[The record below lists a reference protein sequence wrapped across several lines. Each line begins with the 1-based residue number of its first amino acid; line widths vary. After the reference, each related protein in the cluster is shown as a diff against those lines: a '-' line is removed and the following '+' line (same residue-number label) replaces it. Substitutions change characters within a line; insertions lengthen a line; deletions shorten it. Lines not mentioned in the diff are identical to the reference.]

1 MESLLLHVVFLHVV
15 LLGVGFLGGSKRI
28 KENAIILRQPFS
40 LETSMRILTVVL
52 FAVLTIPFAAAQQ
65 NQDATPESTKQSASK
80 KDKKPAPAN
89 AATPDKSAESGK
101 PAESPNA
108 EIGEATDK
116 DKDKEEHYD
125 VAEVPPVITHHQIA
139 LNGKTL
145 NYTAT
150 AGRLPIKRGDGKT
163 EAEMFFVAYTL
174 DGQEAAKRPLT
185 FSFNGGPGSASVWLH
200 MGALGPKRV
209 VLQPNGFMPAAPYRL
224 EDNPDTLLDRSDIV
238 MVDAMAT
245 GYSRAATAELTK
257 KFLGVK
263 GDVQAFGEFIRLY
276 ISRYDRW
283 SSPLFL
289 LGESYGTTRAA
300 GIAGYLADH
309 GIAFNGV
316 TLLSMALDFQTLEW
330 NKSNDLPYF
339 LLVPT
344 FNMIAGYHHKLS
356 ADLMQDVAKTRE
368 EVVRWSSNDYAL
380 ALGKGDAMTPEER
393 RKIVDQLSRYIGL
406 RPEVIETHNLR
417 IDVPTFTRELLLD
430 QKLVTGRLD
439 GRFSSPNPGDE
450 RYDPTS
456 AAILPPYTSAFN
468 NYLRT
473 ELNYRSDMPYRVFAY
488 DEVGF
493 QKWEWGNA
501 VEGFPS
507 TAGGLRSAMIKNPYM
522 KILVM
527 EGYYDLATPFA
538 AANWTMDH
546 LNLDAQYR
554 QNVAYAT
561 YNSGHMVYIDRA
573 EHNKMKKDL
582 VDFMEKCLP
591 K

>member
-1 MESLLLHVVFLHVV
+1 
-15 LLGVGFLGGSKRI
+15 
-28 KENAIILRQPFS
+28 
-40 LETSMRILTVVL
+40 MRILTVLV
-52 FAVLTIPFAAAQQ
+52 FAVLTMPFAVAQQ
-65 NQDATPESTKQSASK
+65 DQSPDTTSESTKQAASR
-80 KDKKPAPAN
+80 KDKKPVSAN

-101 PAESPNA
+101 PAEPPKADS
-108 EIGEATDK
+108 GEAT
-116 DKDKEEHYD
+116 DKEEHYD
-125 VAEVPPVITHHQIA
+125 VAEVPPVVTHHQIA

-145 NYTAT
+145 SYTAT
-150 AGRLPIKRGDGKT
+150 AGRLPLKRGDGKT

-174 DGQEAAKRPLT
+174 DGQDAGKRPLT
-185 FSFNGGPGSASVWLH
+185 FSFNGGPGSASIWLH

-209 VLQPNGFMPAAPYRL
+209 VLQSNGFMPAAPYRL

-257 KFLGVK
+257 KFLGLT

-283 SSPLFL
+283 NSPLFL

-316 TLLSMALDFQTLEW
+316 TLLSMAVDFQTLEW
-330 NKSNDLPYF
+330 NNSNDLPYL

-356 ADLMQDVAKTRE
+356 ADLTQDVAKTRE
-368 EVVRWSSNDYAL
+368 EVVRWSNNEYAL
-380 ALGKGDAMTPEER
+380 ALGKGDTLTPEER
-393 RKIVDQLSRYIGL
+393 RKIVEQLSRYIGL
-406 RPEVIETHNLR
+406 RPEVIEAHDMR
-417 IDVPTFTRELLLD
+417 IDVPNFTKELLLD
-430 QKLVTGRLD
+430 QKLITGRLD
-439 GRFSSPNPGDE
+439 GRFSSPNPGDD
-450 RYDPTS
+450 RFYDPTS

-473 ELNYRSDMPYRVFAY
+473 ELKYKSDMPYRVFAY
-488 DEVGF
+488 DQPGF
-493 QKWEWGNA
+493 QSWEWGNA
-501 VEGFPS
+501 EHGFPS

-522 KILVM
+522 KVLVM

-546 LNLDAQYR
+546 LNLDAKSR
-554 QNVAYAT
+554 QNISYGT
-561 YNSGHMVYIDRA
+561 YNAGHMVYIDRA

-582 VDFMEKCLP
+582 IDFMDKCLP

>member
-1 MESLLLHVVFLHVV
+1 
-15 LLGVGFLGGSKRI
+15 
-28 KENAIILRQPFS
+28 
-40 LETSMRILTVVL
+40 MRILVVL
-52 FAVLTIPFAAAQQ
+52 VFALLTIPFGVAQQ
-65 NQDATPESTKQSASK
+65 NQAQDTTPENAKQAAPK
-80 KDKKPAPAN
+80 KDKKQAAQ
-89 AATPDKSAESGK
+89 ASSATPDKSAESGK
-101 PAESPNA
+101 PAEPPKASAN
-108 EIGEATDK
+108 EAT
-116 DKDKEEHYD
+116 DKEEHYD
-125 VAEVPPVITHHQIA
+125 VAEVAPVVTHHQIA
-139 LNGKTL
+139 LKGKTL
-145 NYTAT
+145 SYTAT
-150 AGRLPIKRGDGKT
+150 AGRLPLNRGDGKT

-174 DGQEAAKRPLT
+174 DGQDAAKRPLT
-185 FSFNGGPGSASVWLH
+185 FAFNGGPGSASVWLH

-238 MVDAMAT
+238 MVDAMST
-245 GYSRAATAELTK
+245 GYSRAATAELSK
-257 KFLGVK
+257 KFLGMK

-316 TLLSMALDFQTLEW
+316 TLLSMAVDYQTLET
-330 NKSNDLPYF
+330 NKLNDLPY
-339 LLVPT
+339 LLMVPT

-356 ADLMQDVAKTRE
+356 ADLTQDVAKTRE
-368 EVVRWSSNDYAL
+368 EVVRWATNDYEL
-380 ALGKGDAMTPEER
+380 ALGKGDALTPEER
-393 RKIVDQLSRYIGL
+393 RKIVEQLSRYIGL
-406 RPEVIETHNLR
+406 RPEVIEAHNLR
-417 IDVPTFTRELLLD
+417 IDVPTFSHELLLD
-430 QKLVTGRLD
+430 RKLITGRLD
-439 GRFSSPNPGDE
+439 GRFSSPNPDE
-450 RYDPTS
+450 DRFFYDPTD

-473 ELNYRSDMPYRVFAY
+473 ELNYKSDMPYKVSAY
-488 DEVGF
+488 DDGSF
-493 QKWEWGNA
+493 RWEWGSA

-527 EGYYDLATPFA
+527 EGYYDLATPFT

-546 LNLDAQYR
+546 LDLDAQFR
-554 QNVAYAT
+554 QNVSIAT
-561 YNSGHMVYIDRA
+561 YHAGHMVYLDRA
-573 EHNKMKKDL
+573 EHDKMKKDL
-582 VDFMEKCLP
+582 VEFMEKCLP

>member
-1 MESLLLHVVFLHVV
+1 
-15 LLGVGFLGGSKRI
+15 
-28 KENAIILRQPFS
+28 
-40 LETSMRILTVVL
+40 MRIVL
-52 FAVLTIPFAAAQQ
+52 ALIVILFMAGASIAQQ
-65 NQDATPESTKQSASK
+65 NSASQETPSENPKQAATKKKEARKEEPATAPTVTQSKPVESTA
-80 KDKKPAPAN
+80 
-89 AATPDKSAESGK
+89 K
-101 PAESPNA
+101 PAEPSKPETGA
-108 EIGEATDK
+108 DA
-116 DKDKEEHYD
+116 DKEEHYD
-125 VAEVPPVITHHQIA
+125 VTEVPPVITHHQIT

-145 NYTAT
+145 SYTAT
-150 AGRLPIKRGDGKT
+150 AGRLPIKRGDGKI

-174 DGQEAAKRPLT
+174 DGQDVSKRPLT
-185 FSFNGGPGSASVWLH
+185 FAFNGGPGSASVWLH

-209 VLQPNGFMPAAPYRL
+209 VLQSNGFMPAAPYRT

-238 MVDAMAT
+238 MVDAMVT
-245 GYSRAATAELTK
+245 GYSRAANAELTK

-276 ISRYDRW
+276 ISRYERW

-300 GIAGYLADH
+300 GVAGYLEDH
-309 GIAFNGV
+309 GISFNGV

-344 FNMIAGYHHKLS
+344 FNMIAGYHHKL
-356 ADLMQDVAKTRE
+356 APDLTQDMAKTRE
-368 EVVRWSSNDYAL
+368 EVVRWSMNDYAL
-380 ALGKGDAMTPEER
+380 ALSKGDALSPDEH
-393 RKIVDQLSRYIGL
+393 RKMVEQLARYTGL
-406 RPEVIETHNLR
+406 RPEVVEAHNLR
-417 IDVPTFTRELLLD
+417 IDVPTFTHELLLD
-430 QKLVTGRLD
+430 QKLRTGRLD
-439 GRFSSPNPGDE
+439 GRFTSPDPGDE
-450 RYDPTS
+450 RFYDPTS

-473 ELNYRSDMPYRVFAY
+473 ELNYKTDMPYRVLAY

-493 QKWEWGNA
+493 QKWDWGNA

-538 AANWTMDH
+538 AADWTMDH
-546 LNLDAQYR
+546 LNLDAKYR
-554 QNVAYAT
+554 QNISYAT
-561 YNSGHMVYIDRA
+561 YGSGHMVYIDRA
-573 EHNKMKKDL
+573 EHDKMKKDL
-582 VDFMEKCLP
+582 VNFMEKCLP

>member
-1 MESLLLHVVFLHVV
+1 MRIVRVLCFAVWMISLAFGQQDQSQGSTPETAAQAASKL
-15 LLGVGFLGGSKRI
+15 GSKND
-28 KENAIILRQPFS
+28 KN
-40 LETSMRILTVVL
+40 
-52 FAVLTIPFAAAQQ
+52 
-65 NQDATPESTKQSASK
+65 QSATTS
-80 KDKKPAPAN
+80 
-89 AATPDKSAESGK
+89 AATTDKAAESAK
-101 PAESPNA
+101 PGEPKVDAN
-108 EIGEATDK
+108 EAT
-116 DKDKEEHYD
+116 DKEEHYD
-125 VAEVPPVITHHQIA
+125 VAEVPPVITRHQIT

-150 AGRLPIKRGDGKT
+150 TGRLPIKRGDGKT

-174 DGQEAAKRPLT
+174 DGQETARRALT
-185 FSFNGGPGSASVWLH
+185 FAFNGGPGSASVWLH

-245 GYSRAATAELTK
+245 GYSRAANAELTK
-257 KFLGVK
+257 KFLGLK

-276 ISRYDRW
+276 LSRYERW

-309 GIAFNGV
+309 GISFNGV
-316 TLLSMALDFQTLEW
+316 TLLSMAVDFQTLEW
-330 NKSNDLPYF
+330 NKSNDLPYL

-356 ADLMQDVAKTRE
+356 ADLTQDMAKTRE

-380 ALGKGDAMTPEER
+380 ALGKGDAMTPDER
-393 RKIVDQLSRYIGL
+393 RKIVEQLSRYIGL
-406 RPEVIETHNLR
+406 KPEVIEAHDLR
-417 IDVPTFTRELLLD
+417 IDVPTFTKELLLD
-430 QKLVTGRLD
+430 RKLVSGRLD
-439 GRFSSPNPGDE
+439 GRFTSPNPGDE
-450 RYDPTS
+450 RGGYDPTS

-473 ELNYRSDMPYRVFAY
+473 ELNYKSDMPYRVFAY
-488 DEVGF
+488 DQPGF
-493 QKWEWGNA
+493 QTWEWGNA
-501 VEGFPS
+501 AEGFPS
-507 TAGGLRSAMIKNPYM
+507 TAGGLRAAMIKNPYM

-546 LNLDAQYR
+546 LDLDGQYR
-554 QNVAYAT
+554 QNISYAT
-561 YNSGHMVYIDRA
+561 YGAGHMVYVDRA
-573 EHNKMKKDL
+573 EHDKMKKDL
-582 VDFMEKCLP
+582 VEFMEKCLP

>member
-1 MESLLLHVVFLHVV
+1 MLVQLFSPE
-15 LLGVGFLGGSKRI
+15 KR
-28 KENAIILRQPFS
+28 
-40 LETSMRILTVVL
+40 MRILTVLL
-52 FAVLTIPFAAAQQ
+52 FAVLAIPFTVAQQ
-65 NQDATPESTKQSASK
+65 NQDTTPESAKPAASK
-80 KDKKPAPAN
+80 KDKKQTTSAST
-89 AATPDKSAESGK
+89 ATPDKTAESGK
-101 PAESPNA
+101 TAESPKA
-108 EIGEATDK
+108 DASEAA
-116 DKDKEEHYD
+116 DKEEHYD
-125 VAEVPPVITHHQIA
+125 VAEVPPVTTHHQITLHGKA
-139 LNGKTL
+139 LS
-145 NYTAT
+145 YTAT
-150 AGRLPIKRGDGKT
+150 AGRLPIKRDDGKT

-174 DGQEAAKRPLT
+174 DGQDAAKRPLT

-209 VLQPNGFMPAAPYRL
+209 VLQANGFMPAAPYRL

-245 GYSRAATAELTK
+245 GYSRAANAELTK

-344 FNMIAGYHHKLS
+344 FNMIAGYHHKLA
-356 ADLMQDVAKTRE
+356 ADLTEDVAKTRE
-368 EVVRWSSNDYAL
+368 EVVRWSSNEYAL
-380 ALGKGDAMTPEER
+380 ALGKGDAMAPEEH
-393 RKIVDQLSRYIGL
+393 RKIVEQLARYIGL
-406 RPEVIETHNLR
+406 RPEVVEAHNLR
-417 IDVPTFTRELLLD
+417 IDVPTFTHELLLD
-430 QKLVTGRLD
+430 QKLVVGRLD

-450 RYDPTS
+450 RGYDPTG

-473 ELNYRSDMPYRVFAY
+473 ELNYKSDMPYRVFAY
-488 DEVGF
+488 DQPGF

-546 LNLDAQYR
+546 LDLGPQSR
-554 QNVAYAT
+554 QNISYAT
-561 YNSGHMVYIDRA
+561 YKSGHMVYVDRA
-573 EHNKMKKDL
+573 EHDKMKRDL
-582 VDFMEKCLP
+582 VEFMEKCLP
-591 K
+591 R

>member
-1 MESLLLHVVFLHVV
+1 MSGVAKLYLKARFVETQSASGYNAGPVPLWGKTNMRTLRV
-15 LLGVGFLGGSKRI
+15 L
-28 KENAIILRQPFS
+28 
-40 LETSMRILTVVL
+40 L
-52 FAVLTIPFAAAQQ
+52 FAVLTISAAIAQQDQSQGSAPESAAQAAA
-65 NQDATPESTKQSASK
+65 K
-80 KDKKPAPAN
+80 KDKKQPATTS
-89 AATPDKSAESGK
+89 AATADKAAESAK
-101 PAESPNA
+101 PAEAKTEAN
-108 EIGEATDK
+108 EAT
-116 DKDKEEHYD
+116 DKEEHYD
-125 VAEVPPVITHHQIA
+125 VAEVPPVVTHHQIA

-150 AGRLPIKRGDGKT
+150 TGRLPIKRGDGKT

-174 DGQEAAKRPLT
+174 DGQETARRPLT
-185 FSFNGGPGSASVWLH
+185 FAFNGGPGSASVWLH

-224 EDNPDTLLDRSDIV
+224 EDNPDTLLDRTDIV

-245 GYSRAATAELTK
+245 GYSRAANAELTK

-263 GDVQAFGEFIRLY
+263 GDVQGFGEFIRLY
-276 ISRYDRW
+276 LSRYERW

-316 TLLSMALDFQTLEW
+316 TLLSMAVDFQTLEW
-330 NKSNDLPYF
+330 NKSNDLPYL

-356 ADLMQDVAKTRE
+356 ADLTQDVAKTRE
-368 EVVRWSSNDYAL
+368 EVVRWSSNEYAL

-393 RKIVDQLSRYIGL
+393 RKIVEQLSRYIGL
-406 RPEVIETHNLR
+406 KPEVIEAHDLR
-417 IDVPTFTRELLLD
+417 IDVPAFTKELLLD
-430 QKLVTGRLD
+430 RKLISGRLD
-439 GRFSSPNPGDE
+439 GRFTSPNPGDE
-450 RYDPTS
+450 RGGYDPTS

-473 ELNYRSDMPYRVFAY
+473 ELNYKSDMPYRVFAY
-488 DEVGF
+488 DQPGF
-493 QKWEWGNA
+493 QTWEWGNA

-507 TAGGLRSAMIKNPYM
+507 TASGLRSAMIKNPYM

-546 LNLDAQYR
+546 LDLDGQYR
-554 QNVAYAT
+554 QNISYST
-561 YNSGHMVYIDRA
+561 YGSGHMVYIDRA
-573 EHNKMKKDL
+573 EHDKMKKDL
-582 VDFMEKCLP
+582 VEFMEKCLP

>member
-1 MESLLLHVVFLHVV
+1 
-15 LLGVGFLGGSKRI
+15 
-28 KENAIILRQPFS
+28 
-40 LETSMRILTVVL
+40 MRF
-52 FAVLTIPFAAAQQ
+52 FAVLVFAVLLVPFSARAQQ
-65 NQDATPESTKQSASK
+65 NQSQDSSSESANQSSPKATSKKEKIKKESTPTSPATPEKSTE
-80 KDKKPAPAN
+80 P
-89 AATPDKSAESGK
+89 GK
-101 PAESPNA
+101 PSEPESA
-108 EIGEATDK
+108 EATDK
-116 DKDKEEHYD
+116 DKEEHFD
-125 VAEVPPVITHHQIA
+125 VAEIPPVVTHHQIA
-139 LNGKTL
+139 VNGKTFS
-145 NYTAT
+145 YTAT
-150 AGRLPIKRGDGKT
+150 TGRLPIKRGDGKV

-174 DGQEAAKRPLT
+174 DGQDSGKRPLT
-185 FSFNGGPGSASVWLH
+185 FAFNGGPGSASVWLH

-209 VLQPNGFMPAAPYRL
+209 VLQSNGFMPAAPYRL
-224 EDNPDTLLDRSDIV
+224 EDNPDTLLDHSDIV

-245 GYSRAATAELTK
+245 GYSRAATPELTK

-276 ISRYDRW
+276 LSRYDRW

-316 TLLSMALDFQTLEW
+316 TLLSMAVDFQTLEW

-344 FNMIAGYHHKLS
+344 FNMIASYHHKL
-356 ADLMQDVAKTRE
+356 ATDLSQDMAKTRD
-368 EVVRWSSNDYAL
+368 EVVRWSTTDYAL
-380 ALGKGDAMTPEER
+380 ALGKGDALTPEEH
-393 RKIVDQLSRYIGL
+393 RKVVEQLSRYIGL
-406 RPEVIETHNLR
+406 RPEVIEAHNLR
-417 IDVPTFTRELLLD
+417 IDVPTFTQELLLD
-430 QKLVTGRLD
+430 QKLIAGRLD
-439 GRFSSPNPGDE
+439 GRFTSPNPDGDDRE
-450 RYDPTS
+450 YDPTS
-456 AAILPPYTSAFN
+456 AAILPPYTSAFY

-473 ELNYRSDMPYRVFAY
+473 ELNYKIDMPYRVFAY

-507 TAGGLRSAMIKNPYM
+507 TAGGLRSAIIKNPYM

-546 LNLDAQYR
+546 LDLNPQFR
-554 QNVAYAT
+554 QNISYAT
-561 YNSGHMVYIDRA
+561 FNSGHMVYIDRSQ
-573 EHNKMKKDL
+573 HDKMKKDL
-582 VDFMEKCLP
+582 VDFMEKSLP
-591 K
+591 KQ

>member
-1 MESLLLHVVFLHVV
+1 MLVQLFFPE
-15 LLGVGFLGGSKRI
+15 
-28 KENAIILRQPFS
+28 P
-40 LETSMRILTVVL
+40 SMRIQIVL
-52 FAVLTIPFAAAQQ
+52 FLAVLTIPFAVAQQ
-65 NQDATPESTKQSASK
+65 NQSQDTTPESAKQAASK
-80 KDKKPAPAN
+80 KDKKQSTPASST
-89 AATPDKSAESGK
+89 TPDKSEENAK
-101 PAESPNA
+101 PAEPPKTDAN
-108 EIGEATDK
+108 EAT
-116 DKDKEEHYD
+116 DKEEHYD
-125 VAEVPPVITHHQIA
+125 VAEVPPVITHHQTT
-139 LNGKTL
+139 LNGKTFS
-145 NYTAT
+145 YTAT

-174 DGQEAAKRPLT
+174 DGQAAAKRPLT

-209 VLQPNGFMPAAPYRL
+209 VMQPNGFMPAPPYRL

-245 GYSRAATAELTK
+245 GYSRAATADLTK

-263 GDVQAFGEFIRLY
+263 GDIQGFGEFIRLY
-276 ISRYDRW
+276 LSRYDRW

-316 TLLSMALDFQTLEW
+316 TLLSMAVDFETLEW
-330 NKSNDLPYF
+330 NKSNDLPYL
-339 LLVPT
+339 LLVPS

-356 ADLMQDVAKTRE
+356 ADLAQDMAKTRE
-368 EVVRWSSNDYAL
+368 EVVRWSNNDYAL
-380 ALGKGDAMTPEER
+380 ALGKGDAMTPKEH
-393 RKIVDQLSRYIGL
+393 RKTVEQLSRYIGL
-406 RPEVIETHNLR
+406 RPEVIEAHNLR

-439 GRFSSPNPGDE
+439 GRFTSPNPGDE
-450 RYDPTS
+450 RGYDPTS

-473 ELNYRSDMPYRVFAY
+473 ELNYKSDMPYRVFAY
-488 DEVGF
+488 DQPGF
-493 QKWEWGNA
+493 QNWEWGNA

-507 TAGGLRSAMIKNPYM
+507 TASGLRSAMIKNPYM

-527 EGYYDLATPFA
+527 EGYYDLATPFT

-546 LNLDAQYR
+546 LDLGPQFR
-554 QNVAYAT
+554 QNISYAT
-561 YNSGHMVYIDRA
+561 YNAGHMVYIDRA
-573 EHNKMKKDL
+573 EHDKMKKNL

>member
-1 MESLLLHVVFLHVV
+1 MRFLALVF
-15 LLGVGFLGGSKRI
+15 
-28 KENAIILRQPFS
+28 
-40 LETSMRILTVVL
+40 
-52 FAVLTIPFAAAQQ
+52 FAVLLVPFTAPAQQ
-65 NQDATPESTKQSASK
+65 SQSQDSSSESANQSAPKAAPKKEKIKKESTPATPATPEKSTEPGKPSEPQSAEE
-80 KDKKPAPAN
+80 
-89 AATPDKSAESGK
+89 T
-101 PAESPNA
+101 
-108 EIGEATDK
+108 
-116 DKDKEEHYD
+116 DKDKEEHFD
-125 VAEVPPVITHHQIA
+125 VAEIPPVATHHQIA
-139 LNGKTL
+139 VNGKTL
-145 NYTAT
+145 SYTAT
-150 AGRLPIKRGDGKT
+150 TGRLPIKRGDGKI

-174 DGQEAAKRPLT
+174 DGQDSAKRPLT
-185 FSFNGGPGSASVWLH
+185 FAFNGGPGSASVWLH

-209 VLQPNGFMPAAPYRL
+209 VLQSNGFMPAAPYRL
-224 EDNPDTLLDRSDIV
+224 EDNPDTVLDHSDFV

-245 GYSRAATAELTK
+245 GYSRAATPELTK

-276 ISRYDRW
+276 LSRYDRW
-283 SSPLFL
+283 TSPLFL

-316 TLLSMALDFQTLEW
+316 TLLSMAVDFQTLEW

-344 FNMIAGYHHKLS
+344 FNMIAGYHHKLA
-356 ADLMQDVAKTRE
+356 ADLSQDMTKTRD
-368 EVVRWSSNDYAL
+368 EVVRWSTTDYAL
-380 ALGKGDAMTPEER
+380 ALGKGDALTPDEH
-393 RKIVDQLSRYIGL
+393 RKIVEQLSRYIGL
-406 RPEVIETHNLR
+406 RPEVIEAHNLR
-417 IDVPTFTRELLLD
+417 IDVPTFTQELLLD
-430 QKLVTGRLD
+430 QKLIAGRLD
-439 GRFSSPNPGDE
+439 GRFTSPNPDGDDRE
-450 RYDPTS
+450 YDPTS
-456 AAILPPYTSAFN
+456 AAILPPYTSAFY

-473 ELNYRSDMPYRVFAY
+473 ELNYRVDMPYRVFAY

-507 TAGGLRSAMIKNPYM
+507 TAGGLRSAIIKNPYM

-546 LNLDAQYR
+546 LDLNPQFR
-554 QNVAYAT
+554 QNISYAT
-561 YNSGHMVYIDRA
+561 FNSGHMVYIDRSQ
-573 EHNKMKKDL
+573 HDKMKKDL
-582 VDFMEKCLP
+582 VDFMEKSLA

>member
-1 MESLLLHVVFLHVV
+1 MRLLAV
-15 LLGVGFLGGSKRI
+15 L
-28 KENAIILRQPFS
+28 
-40 LETSMRILTVVL
+40 L
-52 FAVLTIPFAAAQQ
+52 FAVLTIPYAVAQQ
-65 NQDATPESTKQSASK
+65 NESQDTTSENAKQAASK
-80 KDKKPAPAN
+80 KDKKQTAPVN
-89 AATPDKSAESGK
+89 AATPDKSTESGK
-101 PAESPNA
+101 PAEPPKADAS
-108 EIGEATDK
+108 EAT
-116 DKDKEEHYD
+116 DKEEHYD

-145 NYTAT
+145 SYTAT
-150 AGRLPIKRGDGKT
+150 AGRLPLKRGDGKT

-174 DGQEAAKRPLT
+174 DGQDAAKRPLT
-185 FSFNGGPGSASVWLH
+185 FAFNGGPGSASVWLH

-209 VLQPNGFMPAAPYRL
+209 VLQASGFMPAAPYRL
-224 EDNPDTLLDRSDIV
+224 EDNPNTLLDRSDIV
-238 MVDAMAT
+238 MVDAMST

-263 GDVQAFGEFIRLY
+263 GDVEAFGEFIRLY

-316 TLLSMALDFQTLEW
+316 TLLSMAVDFQTLEY

-344 FNMIAGYHHKLS
+344 FNMIAGYHHRLS
-356 ADLMQDVAKTRE
+356 ADLTQDVAKTRE
-368 EVVRWSSNDYAL
+368 EVVRWSTNDYAL
-380 ALGKGDAMTPEER
+380 ALGQGDAMTPEER
-393 RKIVDQLSRYIGL
+393 RKIVEQLSRYIGL
-406 RPEVIETHNLR
+406 RPEVIEAHNLR
-417 IDVPTFTRELLLD
+417 IDVPTFTHELLLD

-439 GRFSSPNPGDE
+439 GRFSSPNPDE
-450 RYDPTS
+450 DRSFYDPTS

-473 ELNYRSDMPYRVFAY
+473 ELSYKSDMPYRVFAY
-488 DEVGF
+488 DQPGF
-493 QKWEWGNA
+493 RNWDWGNA
-501 VEGFPS
+501 EQGFPS

-527 EGYYDLATPFA
+527 EGYYDLATPFT

-546 LNLDAQYR
+546 LDLGPQFR
-554 QNVAYAT
+554 QNVSYAT